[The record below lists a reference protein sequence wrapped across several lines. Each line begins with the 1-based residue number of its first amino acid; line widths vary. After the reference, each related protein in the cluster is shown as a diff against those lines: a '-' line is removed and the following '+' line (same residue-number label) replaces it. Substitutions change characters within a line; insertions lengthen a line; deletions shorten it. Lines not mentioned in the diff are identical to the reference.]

1 MSVSVAWSIAKWS
14 TRHRAVAIRHR
25 RHHQHLG
32 RPPHKTHHSPLP
44 AKVVCSGAVSHEVRR
59 MSRREEYILRV
70 VSGLIVALAIV
81 AAALVVV
88 MLV

>member
-1 MSVSVAWSIAKWS
+1 MS
-14 TRHRAVAIRHR
+14 
-25 RHHQHLG
+25 Q
-32 RPPHKTHHSPLP
+32 
-44 AKVVCSGAVSHEVRR
+44 
-59 MSRREEYILRV
+59 REEYILRV